1 MVFNQLFVSFPFSI
15 FGYYFMKLQGDMA
28 PIEIL
33 PSLQRIVLDIA
44 VFIGVQEMAAYY
56 IHR

>member
-1 MVFNQLFVSFPFSI
+1 
-15 FGYYFMKLQGDMA
+15 MA

-33 PSLQRIVLDIA
+33 PSLQRIVLDIV

>member
-1 MVFNQLFVSFPFSI
+1 MFNQLFVSFPFSI